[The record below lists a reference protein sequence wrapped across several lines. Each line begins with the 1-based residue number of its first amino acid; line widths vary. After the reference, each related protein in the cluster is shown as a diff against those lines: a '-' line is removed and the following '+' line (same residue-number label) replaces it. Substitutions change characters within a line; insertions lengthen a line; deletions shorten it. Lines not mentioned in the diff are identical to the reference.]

1 MSTLTTRRAAATTA
15 FEPTTAAASYS
26 AAGASS
32 QALITEAISCIIAG
46 RAFPEHLR
54 PAAFASAPQPRTIE
68 EGIAR
73 ILRS

>member
-1 MSTLTTRRAAATTA
+1 MPTSTASRTAATAA
-15 FEPTTAAASYS
+15 FEPTTSAPSYS

-32 QALITEAISCIIAG
+32 QALIAEAISCIIAG
-46 RAFPEHLR
+46 RTFPEHLR
-54 PAAFASAPQPRTIE
+54 PAALAAAPRPRTVQ

>member
-15 FEPTTAAASYS
+15 FEPTTGAASYS

-54 PAAFASAPQPRTIE
+54 PRAFSAPRPATVQ

-73 ILRS
+73 ILGG